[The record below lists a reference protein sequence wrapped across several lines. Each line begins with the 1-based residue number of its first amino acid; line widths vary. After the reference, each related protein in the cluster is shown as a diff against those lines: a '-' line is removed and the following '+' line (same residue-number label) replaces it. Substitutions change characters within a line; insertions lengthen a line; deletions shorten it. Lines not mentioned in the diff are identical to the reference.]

1 VLPGLPL
8 NAWLRYDCI
17 ARSIASLPDIDSILE
32 IGTGKGAVGARL
44 ARRYEYVG
52 LEPDPESYAIARAN
66 IEPAGGKVI
75 CGDVTALEP
84 GETFALVGAFEVI
97 EHIEDDAGTLR
108 LWREHVRPGGWVM
121 LSAPPFQSRFGP
133 HDRTVG
139 HFRRYDPEQMAK
151 LLTDAGFSDP
161 QILLYGFPL
170 GYALE
175 AARHGLARISGPVG
189 NTMAEQTAASGR
201 RRQPPTWLAPITEG
215 VTLPFRVLQRP
226 FLRTRLG
233 TGLFA
238 VAQRRDR

>member
-1 VLPGLPL
+1 MPL

-17 ARSIASLPDIDSILE
+17 ARSIARLPDVDSILE
-32 IGTGKGAVGARL
+32 VGTGLGAVGARL
-44 ARRYEYVG
+44 ARRYKYVG
-52 LEPDPESYAIARAN
+52 LEPSPESYAIARRN

-75 CGDVTALEP
+75 CGDVTALDP
-84 GETFALVGAFEVI
+84 GDLFALVGAFEVI
-97 EHIEDDAGTLR
+97 EHIEDDAATLR

-133 HDRTVG
+133 HDRAVG
-139 HFRRYDPEQMAK
+139 HFRRYEPEQMAK
-151 LLTDAGFSDP
+151 LLVQTGFTDP
-161 QILLYGFPL
+161 QVWLYGFPL

-175 AARHGLARISGPVG
+175 ASRHLLARVAGPVG

-201 RRQPPTWLAPITEG
+201 RRQPPRWLAPITQT
-215 VTLPFRVLQRP
+215 VTLPFRVVQRP

-238 VAQRRDR
+238 VAQRRD